1 MFSRLGV
8 FSGCEGE
15 CREVL
20 IAGDLE
26 GVLGGTERTGCQVVS
41 VGIISGEISTAF
53 GRGPTSSA
61 VARLPRRL
69 CWAAVGSRGG
79 PAHVFLFVSCDPTAR
94 QHGFAHN
101 SLPFFWAI
109 MAPSGTWRLNS
120 HNCRFSFMQGTGLA
134 GTQT

>member
-79 PAHVFLFVSCDPTAR
+79 PAHVFFCLYHATPQRASTALR
-94 QHGFAHN
+94 ITL
-101 SLPFFWAI
+101 S
-109 MAPSGTWRLNS
+109 PS
-120 HNCRFSFMQGTGLA
+120 FGL
-134 GTQT
+134 

>member
-41 VGIISGEISTAF
+41 VTVCWQSTAF
-53 GRGPTSSA
+53 GRGPTMLHRSA
-61 VARLPRRL
+61 VARLHRRL
-69 CWAAVGSRGG
+69 CWAAVG
-79 PAHVFLFVSCDPTAR
+79 FVMF
-94 QHGFAHN
+94 GFA
-101 SLPFFWAI
+101 
-109 MAPSGTWRLNS
+109 
-120 HNCRFSFMQGTGLA
+120 
-134 GTQT
+134 